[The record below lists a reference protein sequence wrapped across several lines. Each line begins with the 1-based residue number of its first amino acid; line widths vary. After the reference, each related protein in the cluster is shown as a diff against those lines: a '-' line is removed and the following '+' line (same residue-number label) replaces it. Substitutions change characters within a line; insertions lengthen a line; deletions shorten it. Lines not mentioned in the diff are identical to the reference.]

1 MASKTKKPQK
11 RLIEESLDPQS
22 YDMWVFEYY
31 VKERLKALGVVQ

>member
-1 MASKTKKPQK
+1 MASKPKKPQK
-11 RLIEESLDPQS
+11 RIEESLDPQS